1 MVDVYKTK
9 MPSLTTCTVCKR
21 YYVYT
26 QCNFLL
32 SDGGSPSASNTIN
45 DGYCL
50 AGTSALVY
58 VSISVYIYVYM
69 YSQKFGSL
77 AIYMYLCDCQII
89 IRQAIPYQNVC
100 ADGMLNI
107 NL

>member
-1 MVDVYKTK
+1 MY
-9 MPSLTTCTVCKR
+9 M
-21 YYVYT
+21 
-26 QCNFLL
+26 
-32 SDGGSPSASNTIN
+32 
-45 DGYCL
+45 
-50 AGTSALVY
+50 
-58 VSISVYIYVYM
+58 YM

-89 IRQAIPYQNVC
+89 IRLGIPYQNVC